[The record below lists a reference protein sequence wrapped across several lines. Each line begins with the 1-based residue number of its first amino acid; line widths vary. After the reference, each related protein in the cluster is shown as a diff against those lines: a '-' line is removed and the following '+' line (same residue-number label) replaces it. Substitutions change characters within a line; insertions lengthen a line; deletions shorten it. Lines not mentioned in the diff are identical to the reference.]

1 MSSSPLASPHLQCG
15 APGPGLILF
24 ELLHAYLHWMVS
36 PHTFESVTLRHHDR
50 AKWFVAWP
58 SSRTSSLRKDLKE
71 KIYIYTSSAGGHG
84 NDGRE
89 HGACV
94 AAHYTSNTNNASS
107 PIVTGH
113 RPWPLDL
120 PTALYHHNMVVAPSI
135 SICYDSSSPNP
146 CLIKFLV
153 RRAQGRNA
161 ILRRHCKVVWH
172 AG

>member
-1 MSSSPLASPHLQCG
+1 MKG
-15 APGPGLILF
+15 GRVF
-24 ELLHAYLHWMVS
+24 Y
-36 PHTFESVTLRHHDR
+36 
-50 AKWFVAWP
+50 
-58 SSRTSSLRKDLKE
+58 
-71 KIYIYTSSAGGHG
+71 GGHG
-84 NDGRE
+84 NDGR
-89 HGACV
+89 ACV

-107 PIVTGH
+107 PMATGH

-161 ILRRHCKVVWH
+161 ILRRHCKVVWQVDKLLSVMVVWQIIKDGLTFFNSNVVCISFFSFVYICRT
-172 AG
+172 ATTTKTICRNVPIFSETGQKFTRCYK